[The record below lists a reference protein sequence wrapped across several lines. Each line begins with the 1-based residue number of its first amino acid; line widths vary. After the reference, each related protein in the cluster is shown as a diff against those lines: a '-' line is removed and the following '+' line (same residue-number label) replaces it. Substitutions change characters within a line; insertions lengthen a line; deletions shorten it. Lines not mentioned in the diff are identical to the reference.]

1 MAPDNWSMFNRRLMV
16 NVISFSTDYDNQNTN
31 TIRFVANNFYVSF
44 ELNLKQKRYKIS
56 SEKEKL
62 FPL

>member
-1 MAPDNWSMFNRRLMV
+1 MV